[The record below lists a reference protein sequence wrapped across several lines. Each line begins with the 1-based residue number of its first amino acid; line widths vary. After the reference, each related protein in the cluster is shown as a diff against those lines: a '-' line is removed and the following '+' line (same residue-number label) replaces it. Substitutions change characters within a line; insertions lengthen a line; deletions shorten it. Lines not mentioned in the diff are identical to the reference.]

1 MRFTVGGSRFLR
13 PNPALQPCAASGQPS
28 TANHPTAN
36 RESPMAQPLDYTY
49 PPGLPG
55 QDTFTAAD
63 DLARLV
69 ETLHTSGT
77 LRVLNGLL
85 AEFQGVMAVVLS
97 GLNTEAG
104 RTGLA
109 NMLTLGKLLGHVDAD
124 GLDRFAVALERG
136 LAAAGD
142 RLTEADADDAPGTL
156 TVLKKLREPEVRRGL
171 DAALTLLGTL
181 GAELHRPQPEPYSQH
196 DGKRG
201 AQP

>member
-1 MRFTVGGSRFLR
+1 M
-13 PNPALQPCAASGQPS
+13 AAPI
-28 TANHPTAN
+28 
-36 RESPMAQPLDYTY
+36 EFDY
-49 PPGLPG
+49 PKGPPG

-85 AEFQGVMAVVLS
+85 AEFQGVMAVVLAS
-97 GLNTEAG
+97 LNTEAG

-109 NMLTLGKLLGHVDAD
+109 NLLTLAKLLGHLDAD
-124 GLDRFAVALERG
+124 GLDRFAVALQRA
-136 LAAAGD
+136 LAAAGE
-142 RLTEADADDAPGTL
+142 RLDGDEADDAPGTFA
-156 TVLKKLREPEVRRGL
+156 VLKKLREPEVRRGL

-181 GAELHRPQPEPYSQH
+181 GAELYRPPPEPHSAH
-196 DGKRG
+196 DGMRG

>member
-1 MRFTVGGSRFLR
+1 M
-13 PNPALQPCAASGQPS
+13 AAPIEF
-28 TANHPTAN
+28 A
-36 RESPMAQPLDYTY
+36 Y
-49 PPGLPG
+49 PKGPPG

-63 DLARLV
+63 DLARLL

-77 LRVLNGLL
+77 LRALNGLV
-85 AEFQGVMAVVLS
+85 AEGQGVMAVVLK

-109 NMLTLGKLLGHVDAD
+109 NLMVLGKLLGHIDAD
-124 GLDRFAVALERG
+124 GLDRFAVALQRA
-136 LAAAGD
+136 LAAAGE
-142 RLTEADADDAPGTL
+142 RLTDDDADDAPGTL

-181 GAELHRPQPEPYSQH
+181 GAELHRPQPEPYSNH